1 MDRAGQSTL
10 EAVMILVIFV
20 MAFLVMQ
27 GYFRRSVQANLR
39 SNIDSFSDEQF
50 SVDQSSEAGLSGVQ
64 DPSCP
69 GGVCQPGALVFTDTI
84 VTSDTTY
91 GNLLNS
97 ARNDGII
104 QASGW
109 GIWQEGRDD

>member
-50 SVDQSSEAGLSGVQ
+50 SVAQSSESGVQ
-64 DPSCP
+64 DPRCP
-69 GGVCQPGALVFTDTI
+69 GGVCEPGALVFTDTI
-84 VTSDTTY
+84 ITSDTTY

-97 ARNDGII
+97 ARDDGII

-109 GIWQEGRDD
+109 GVWSEERDD